1 MTRKYF
7 GTDGIRGE
15 ANKFPMTAD
24 MALKVAMA
32 TAVALLKLNGGK
44 SQGGMDQKRV
54 IIGKDTRRSC
64 YMLEQAMAAGFE
76 SMGMDVLFTGP
87 IPTPAV
93 SILTRT
99 LRCDIGVMISASHNL
114 SKDNGIKIFGSDG
127 YKLSD
132 AMEREIEALID
143 QDLSSYLPDSEK
155 VGRATR
161 IDDATGRYVEYIKR
175 SVPRAL
181 TFSGMKIVVDCANGA
196 AYKAAPSLF
205 YELEAEVVSIGVMPN
220 GKNINKDCG
229 ATHTEALQKA
239 VIEHKADLG
248 VALDGDADR
257 LIMVDEEGSKIDGDQ
272 LLALLAVTKHKDG
285 YMKGGSVVATVMS
298 NLGLERY
305 LKTQGLNLVRTQV
318 GDRYVMEKMK
328 AAGFNIGGEQSG
340 HIIFDDFVATG
351 DGLLAA
357 LQTIAVIAQSG
368 KKASEVLNVFKPL
381 PQILQN
387 VRYEKGRQPLEDP
400 GVKAAISQAEA
411 RLGQMGRVLVRASGT
426 EPLIR
431 VMAEG
436 DDEKLVQDVVSGICR
451 AVEASAL
458 PKPALQ
464 PERKPA

>member
-32 TAVALLKLNGGK
+32 TAVALGK

-76 SMGMDVLFTGP
+76 AMGMDVLFTGP
-87 IPTPAV
+87 IPTPGI

-114 SKDNGIKIFGSDG
+114 SKDNGIKIFGADG

-132 AMEREIEALID
+132 VMEREIEALID
-143 QDLSSYLPDSEK
+143 QDLTDYLPDGEK

-161 IDDATGRYVEYIKR
+161 IDDATGRYIEYIKR

-196 AYKAAPSLF
+196 AYKAAPALF
-205 YELEAEVVSIGVMPN
+205 YELEAEVVSMGVAPN

-229 ATHTEALQKA
+229 ATHTDALQKA
-239 VIEHKADLG
+239 VLECKADLG

-257 LIMVDEEGSKIDGDQ
+257 LIMVDEKGNKIDGDQ
-272 LLALLAVTKHKDG
+272 LLALLAVAKHKDG
-285 YMKGGSVVATVMS
+285 YLKGDSVVATVMS

-305 LKTQGLNLVRTQV
+305 LTSQGLKLIRTQV

-328 AAGFNIGGEQSG
+328 ADGFNIGGEQSG

-381 PQILQN
+381 PQLLQN
-387 VRYEKGRQPLEDP
+387 VKFEKGQKPLEDAS
-400 GVKAAISQAEA
+400 VKAAITQGEA
-411 RLGQMGRVLVRASGT
+411 RLGQAGRVLVRPSGT

-436 DDEKLVQDVVSGICR
+436 DDEKLVYEVVSSICK
-451 AVEASAL
+451 AVEQSG
-458 PKPALQ
+458 Q
-464 PERKPA
+464 PQVTQKLDKKAGLS

>member
-32 TAVALLKLNGGK
+32 TACALGA
-44 SQGGMDQKRV
+44 SQGGLDQKRV

-76 SMGMDVLFTGP
+76 AMGMDVLFTGP

-114 SKDNGIKIFGSDG
+114 SKDNGIKIFGADG

-143 QDLSSYLPDSEK
+143 QDLTAYLPDGEK

-161 IDDATGRYVEYIKR
+161 IDDATGRYIEYIKR
-175 SVPRAL
+175 SVPRSL
-181 TFSGMKIVVDCANGA
+181 TFSGMRIVVDCANGA
-196 AYKAAPSLF
+196 AYKAAPALF
-205 YELEAEVVSIGVMPN
+205 YELEADVVSLGVTPN

-239 VIEHKADLG
+239 VVECKADLG

-257 LIMVDEEGSKIDGDQ
+257 LIMVDEKGNKIDGDQ
-272 LLALLAVTKHKDG
+272 LLALMAVTKKNDG
-285 YMKGGSVVATVMS
+285 YLKGNSVVSTVMS

-305 LKTQGLNLVRTQV
+305 LKTQGLTLVRAQV

-328 AAGFNIGGEQSG
+328 AEGFNIGGEQSG

-351 DGLLAA
+351 DGLLTA

-368 KKASEVLNVFKPL
+368 RKASEVLNVFTPV
-381 PQILQN
+381 PQLLMN
-387 VRYEKGRQPLEDP
+387 VKFEKGAQPLNDP
-400 GVKAAISQAEA
+400 RVKAAMAAAEA
-411 RLGQMGRVLVRASGT
+411 KLGQDGRVLVRPSGT

-436 DDEKLVQDVVSGICR
+436 DDEKVVFDVVSSICR
-451 AVEASAL
+451 AVEEAGSVVDVKKLDKTASFS
-458 PKPALQ
+458 
-464 PERKPA
+464 

>member
-32 TAVALLKLNGGK
+32 TAVALGQ
-44 SQGGMDQKRV
+44 SQGGLDQKRV

-76 SMGMDVLFTGP
+76 AMGMDVLFTGP
-87 IPTPAV
+87 IPTPGV

-114 SKDNGIKIFGSDG
+114 SKDNGIKIFGADG

-132 AMEREIEALID
+132 DMERAIEALID
-143 QDLSSYLPDSEK
+143 QDLTEYLPEGEK

-161 IDDATGRYVEYIKR
+161 IDDATGRYIEYIKR

-196 AYKAAPSLF
+196 AYKAAPALF
-205 YELEAEVVSIGVMPN
+205 YELEAEVVSIGVQPN
-220 GKNINKDCG
+220 GRNINKDCG
-229 ATHTEALQKA
+229 ATHTEGLQKA
-239 VIEHKADLG
+239 VLECKADLG

-257 LIMVDEEGSKIDGDQ
+257 LIMVDELGRKIDGDQ
-272 LLALLAVTKHKDG
+272 LLALLAVAKHKDG
-285 YMKGGSVVATVMS
+285 YLQGKSVVATVMS

-305 LKTQGLNLVRTQV
+305 LTTQGLTLVRTQV

-328 AAGFNIGGEQSG
+328 AEGFNIGGEQSG

-357 LQTIAVIAQSG
+357 LQAVAVIAQSG

-381 PQILQN
+381 PQLLQN
-387 VRYEKGRQPLEDP
+387 VKFEKGLKPLEDER
-400 GVKAAISQAEA
+400 VSAAIKAGEA
-411 RLGQMGRVLVRASGT
+411 RLGQAGRVLVRASGT

-436 DDEKLVQDVVSGICR
+436 DDEALVQDVVQSICQ
-451 AVEASAL
+451 AVELACAAPQASA
-458 PKPALQ
+458 AI
-464 PERKPA
+464 

>member
-32 TAVALLKLNGGK
+32 TAVALGK
-44 SQGGMDQKRV
+44 SQGGLDQKRV

-76 SMGMDVLFTGP
+76 AMGMDVLFTGP
-87 IPTPAV
+87 IPTPGV

-114 SKDNGIKIFGSDG
+114 SKDNGIKIFGADG

-132 AMEREIEALID
+132 AMEREIEGLID
-143 QDLSSYLPDSEK
+143 QDLTEYLPDGEN

-161 IDDATGRYVEYIKR
+161 IDDATGRYIEYIKR

-196 AYKAAPSLF
+196 AYKAAPALF
-205 YELEAEVVSIGVMPN
+205 YELEADVVSLGVNPN
-220 GKNINKDCG
+220 GRNINKECG
-229 ATHTEALQKA
+229 ATHTDALQKA
-239 VIEHKADLG
+239 VVECKADLG

-257 LIMVDEEGSKIDGDQ
+257 LIMVDEKGNKIDGDQ
-272 LLALLAVTKHKDG
+272 LLALLAVAKHKDG
-285 YMKGGSVVATVMS
+285 YLKGDSVVATVMS

-305 LKTQGLNLVRTQV
+305 LTSQGLTLVRTQV

-328 AAGFNIGGEQSG
+328 AGGFNIGGEQSG

-357 LQTIAVIAQSG
+357 LQAVAVIAQSG

-381 PQILQN
+381 PQLLQN
-387 VRYEKGRQPLEDP
+387 VKFEKGMTPLEDA
-400 GVKAAISQAEA
+400 GVQMAIKAGEA
-411 RLGQMGRVLVRASGT
+411 RLGQSGRVLVRASGT

-436 DDEKLVQDVVSGICR
+436 DDEALVFDVVSGICR
-451 AVEASAL
+451 AVEAVGETKLDKKASL
-458 PKPALQ
+458 S
-464 PERKPA
+464 

>member
-15 ANKFPMTAD
+15 ANKFPMRAD

-32 TAVALLKLNGGK
+32 TACALGK
-44 SQGGMDQKRV
+44 SQGGLDQRRV

-76 SMGMDVLFTGP
+76 AMGMDVLFTGP

-114 SKDNGIKIFGSDG
+114 SKDNGIKIFGADG

-132 AMEREIEALID
+132 AMESQIEALID
-143 QDLSSYLPDSEK
+143 QDLSAFLPDGEK

-161 IDDATGRYVEYIKR
+161 IDDATGRYIEYIKR
-175 SVPRAL
+175 SVPRSL

-196 AYKAAPSLF
+196 AYKAAPSLL
-205 YELEAEVVSIGVMPN
+205 YELEAHVVSLGVAPN
-220 GKNINKDCG
+220 GQNINKDCG
-229 ATHTEALQKA
+229 ATHTEALQRA
-239 VIEHKADLG
+239 VLECKADLG

-257 LIMVDEEGSKIDGDQ
+257 LIMVDETGRKIDGDQ
-272 LLALLAVTKHKDG
+272 LLALMAVTKHAEG
-285 YMKGGSVVATVMS
+285 HLKGGGVVATVMS
-298 NLGLERY
+298 NLGMERF
-305 LKTQGLNLVRTQV
+305 LQSKGLTLIRTQV

-328 AAGFNIGGEQSG
+328 ADGYNLGGEQSG

-357 LQTIAVIAQSG
+357 LQVIAVIAQSG
-368 KKASEVLNVFKPL
+368 KKASEVLNVFTPL
-381 PQILQN
+381 PQLLKN
-387 VRYEKGRQPLEDP
+387 VKFEKGMQPLSDKQ
-400 GVKAAISQAEA
+400 VQDVIARAQA
-411 RLGQMGRVLVRASGT
+411 RLGNDGRVLVRPSGT

-436 DDEKLVQDVVSGICR
+436 DDEAVVSEVVSSICA
-451 AVEASAL
+451 AVELSAAMGLDKKLDKTASL
-458 PKPALQ
+458 S
-464 PERKPA
+464 

>member
-32 TAVALLKLNGGK
+32 TAVALGQ
-44 SQGGMDQKRV
+44 SQGGLDQKRV

-76 SMGMDVLFTGP
+76 AMGMDVLFTGP
-87 IPTPAV
+87 IPTPGV

-132 AMEREIEALID
+132 DMERAIEALID
-143 QDLSSYLPDSEK
+143 QDLTAYLPDSEK

-161 IDDATGRYVEYIKR
+161 IDDATGRYIEYIKR

-196 AYKAAPSLF
+196 AYKAAPALF
-205 YELEAEVVSIGVMPN
+205 YELEADVVSMGVQPN
-220 GKNINKDCG
+220 GRNINKDCG

-239 VIEHKADLG
+239 VVECKADLG

-257 LIMVDEEGSKIDGDQ
+257 LIMVDEQGQKIDGDQ
-272 LLALLAVTKHKDG
+272 LLALLAVAKHKDG
-285 YMKGGSVVATVMS
+285 YLKGGSVVATVMS

-305 LKTQGLNLVRTQV
+305 LKTQGLTLARTQV

-328 AAGFNIGGEQSG
+328 AEGFNIGGEQSG

-357 LQTIAVIAQSG
+357 LQAVAVIAQSG
-368 KKASEVLNVFKPL
+368 KKASEVLNVFTPL
-381 PQILQN
+381 PQILRN
-387 VRYEKGRQPLEDP
+387 VNFEKGAKPLDDAR
-400 GVKAAISQAEA
+400 VVAAIREGEA
-411 RLGQMGRVLVRASGT
+411 RLGQGGRVLVRASGT

-436 DDEKLVQDVVSGICR
+436 DDAALVEAVVADICA
-451 AVEASAL
+451 AVEHVGSAVR
-458 PKPALQ
+458 A
-464 PERKPA
+464 AG

>member
-32 TAVALLKLNGGK
+32 TAVALGK
-44 SQGGMDQKRV
+44 SQGGLDQKRV

-76 SMGMDVLFTGP
+76 AMGMDVLFTGP
-87 IPTPAV
+87 IPTPGV

-114 SKDNGIKIFGSDG
+114 SKDNGIKIFGADG

-132 AMEREIEALID
+132 AMEREIEELID
-143 QDLSSYLPDSEK
+143 QDLTEYLPDGEK

-161 IDDATGRYVEYIKR
+161 IDDATGRYIEYIKR

-181 TFSGMKIVVDCANGA
+181 TFSGLKIVVDCANGA
-196 AYKAAPSLF
+196 AYKAAPALF
-205 YELEAEVVSIGVMPN
+205 YELEADVVSLGVTPN
-220 GKNINKDCG
+220 GRNINKECG
-229 ATHTEALQKA
+229 ATHTDALQKA
-239 VIEHKADLG
+239 VVECKADLG

-257 LIMVDEEGSKIDGDQ
+257 LIMVDEKGNKIDGDQ
-272 LLALLAVTKHKDG
+272 LLALLAVAKHKDG
-285 YMKGGSVVATVMS
+285 YLKGNSVVATVMS

-305 LKTQGLNLVRTQV
+305 LASQGLTLVRTQV

-328 AAGFNIGGEQSG
+328 ADDFNIGGEQSG

-357 LQTIAVIAQSG
+357 LQAVAVIAQSG
-368 KKASEVLNVFKPL
+368 KKASEVLNVFTPL
-381 PQILQN
+381 PQLLQN
-387 VRYEKGRQPLEDP
+387 VKFEKGMHPLNAAD
-400 GVKAAISQAEA
+400 VQAAIKAGEV
-411 RLGQMGRVLVRASGT
+411 RLGQSGRVLVRASGT

-436 DDEKLVQDVVSGICR
+436 DDEVLVKDVVDSICR
-451 AVEASAL
+451 AVERAGASGKASA
-458 PKPALQ
+458 AG
-464 PERKPA
+464 

>member
-32 TAVALLKLNGGK
+32 TACALNG
-44 SQGGMDQKRV
+44 SQGGVDQKRV

-76 SMGMDVLFTGP
+76 AMGMDVLFTGP
-87 IPTPAV
+87 IPTPAI

-132 AMEREIEALID
+132 SMERRIEDLID
-143 QDLSSYLPDSEK
+143 QDLTSYLPDGEK

-161 IDDATGRYVEYIKR
+161 IDDATGRYIEYIKR

-196 AYKAAPSLF
+196 AYKAAPALL
-205 YELEAEVVSIGVMPN
+205 YELEAEVISLGVNPN

-229 ATHTEALQKA
+229 ATHIEALQKA
-239 VIEHKADLG
+239 VIESKADLG

-257 LIMVDEEGSKIDGDQ
+257 LIMVDEKGNKIDGDQ
-272 LLALLAVTKHKDG
+272 LLGLLAVTKHAAG
-285 YMKGGSVVATVMS
+285 HLKGGAVVATVMS
-298 NLGLERY
+298 NLGLERFLLSRG
-305 LKTQGLNLVRTQV
+305 LKLIRTQV

-328 AAGFNIGGEQSG
+328 ADDFNIGGEQSG

-357 LQTIAVIAQSG
+357 LQTIAVVAQS
-368 KKASEVLNVFKPL
+368 KKPASEVLNVFKPL
-381 PQILQN
+381 PQLLQN
-387 VRYEKGRQPLEDP
+387 VKFEKGQKPLEDP
-400 GVKAAISQAEA
+400 GVKTAIAHAEV
-411 RLGQMGRVLVRASGT
+411 RLGQNGRVLVRPSGT

-436 DDEKLVQDVVSGICR
+436 DDEKLVYEVVSGICR
-451 AVEASAL
+451 AVEMSGL
-458 PKPALQ
+458 PSLSQKLD
-464 PERKPA
+464 KKISLS

>member
-32 TAVALLKLNGGK
+32 TAVALVKLNEGK
-44 SQGGMDQKRV
+44 SQGGLDQKRV

-76 SMGMDVLFTGP
+76 AMGMDVLFTGP
-87 IPTPAV
+87 IPTPGV

-114 SKDNGIKIFGSDG
+114 SKDNGIKIFGADG

-132 AMEREIEALID
+132 TMERAIEELID
-143 QDLSSYLPDSEK
+143 QDLSEFLPDGEK

-161 IDDATGRYVEYIKR
+161 IDDATGRYIEYIKR

-196 AYKAAPSLF
+196 AYKAAPALF
-205 YELEAEVVSIGVMPN
+205 YELEAEVVSLGVSPN
-220 GKNINKDCG
+220 GRNINKECG
-229 ATHTEALQKA
+229 ATHTDALQKA
-239 VIEHKADLG
+239 VVECKADLG

-257 LIMVDEEGSKIDGDQ
+257 LIMVDEKGNKIDGDQ
-272 LLALLAVTKHKDG
+272 LLALLAVAKHKDG
-285 YMKGGSVVATVMS
+285 YLKGNSVVATVMS

-305 LKTQGLNLVRTQV
+305 LASQGLALVRTQV

-328 AAGFNIGGEQSG
+328 AEDFNIGGEQSG

-357 LQTIAVIAQSG
+357 LQAVAVIAQSG

-381 PQILQN
+381 PQLLQN
-387 VRYEKGRQPLEDP
+387 VKFEKGMQPLEDA
-400 GVKAAISQAEA
+400 GVQAAIKAGES
-411 RLGQMGRVLVRASGT
+411 RLGQSGRVLVRASGT

-436 DDEKLVQDVVSGICR
+436 DDEALVFDVVSGICR
-451 AVEASAL
+451 AVEVAGEVKLDKTASL
-458 PKPALQ
+458 P
-464 PERKPA
+464 

>member
-32 TAVALLKLNGGK
+32 TAYALGQ
-44 SQGGMDQKRV
+44 SQGGLDQKRV

-76 SMGMDVLFTGP
+76 AMGMDVLFTGP

-99 LRCDIGVMISASHNL
+99 FRCDIGVMISASHNL

-132 AMEREIEALID
+132 AMEQEIERLLD
-143 QDLSSYLPDSEK
+143 EDLTSYLPASDK

-161 IDDATGRYVEYIKR
+161 IDDATGRYIEYIKR

-196 AYKAAPSLF
+196 AYKAAPQLL
-205 YELEAEVVSIGVMPN
+205 YELEAQVIPLSVHPN
-220 GKNINKDCG
+220 GFNINKECG
-229 ATHTEALQKA
+229 ATHTDMLQKA
-239 VIEHKADLG
+239 VLEHKANLG

-257 LIMVDEEGSKIDGDQ
+257 LIMVDEKGCKIDGDQ
-272 LLALLAVTKHKDG
+272 LLALIAKTKKESGHL
-285 YMKGGSVVATVMS
+285 KGGGVVATVMS
-298 NLGLERY
+298 NLGLERF
-305 LKTQGLNLVRTQV
+305 LKEQGLKLYRTQV
-318 GDRYVMEKMK
+318 GDRYVVETMK
-328 AAGFNIGGEQSG
+328 AEGCNLGGEQSG
-340 HIIFDDFVATG
+340 HIILDDLVATG

-357 LQTIAVIAQSG
+357 LQVLSVIAQSG
-368 KKASEVLNVFKPL
+368 KPASEVLNLFKPL
-381 PQILQN
+381 PQLLQN
-387 VRYEKGRQPLEDP
+387 VKFEKGAQPLGDAKVQSAIE
-400 GVKAAISQAEA
+400 AAQA
-411 RLGQMGRVLVRASGT
+411 RLGDSGRVLVRPSGT

-436 DDEKLVQDVVSGICR
+436 EDEGLVSEVVSSIC
-451 AVEASAL
+451 EAIAQ
-458 PKPALQ
+458 A
-464 PERKPA
+464 A

>member
-32 TAVALLKLNGGK
+32 TACALGK
-44 SQGGMDQKRV
+44 SQGGLDQKRV

-76 SMGMDVLFTGP
+76 AMGMDVLFTGP

-114 SKDNGIKIFGSDG
+114 SKDNGIKIFGADG

-132 AMEREIEALID
+132 AMERQIEELID
-143 QDLSSYLPDSEK
+143 QDLTEFLPDGEK

-161 IDDATGRYVEYIKR
+161 IDDATGRYIEYIKR
-175 SVPRAL
+175 SVPRSL
-181 TFSGMKIVVDCANGA
+181 TFSGLKIVVDCANGA
-196 AYKAAPSLF
+196 AYKAAPTLL
-205 YELEAEVVSIGVMPN
+205 YELEADVVSLGVTPN

-239 VIEHKADLG
+239 VVECKADLG

-257 LIMVDEEGSKIDGDQ
+257 LIMVDETGRKIDGDQ
-272 LLALLAVTKHKDG
+272 LLALMAVTKHNEG
-285 YMKGGSVVATVMS
+285 HLKGGGVVATVMS
-298 NLGLERY
+298 NLGMERF
-305 LKTQGLNLVRTQV
+305 LQSQGLKLIRTQV

-328 AAGFNIGGEQSG
+328 ADGYNLGGEQSG

-381 PQILQN
+381 PQLLKN
-387 VRYEKGRQPLEDP
+387 VKFEKGMQPLSDKQ
-400 GVKAAISQAEA
+400 VQDVIAKAEA
-411 RLGQMGRVLVRASGT
+411 LLGNDGRVLVRPSGT

-436 DDEKLVQDVVSGICR
+436 ADEKVVFDVVTSICD
-451 AVEASAL
+451 AVEMSGKPVLDKKLDKAPSL
-458 PKPALQ
+458 P
-464 PERKPA
+464 

>member
-32 TAVALLKLNGGK
+32 TAVALVKLNGGK
-44 SQGGMDQKRV
+44 SQGGLDQKRV

-76 SMGMDVLFTGP
+76 AMGMDVLFTGP
-87 IPTPAV
+87 IPTPGV

-114 SKDNGIKIFGSDG
+114 SKDNGIKIFGADG

-132 AMEREIEALID
+132 TMERAIEELID
-143 QDLSSYLPDSEK
+143 QDLSEFLPDGEK

-161 IDDATGRYVEYIKR
+161 IDDATGRYIEYIKR

-181 TFSGMKIVVDCANGA
+181 TFSGMRIVVDCANGA
-196 AYKAAPSLF
+196 AYKAAPALF
-205 YELEAEVVSIGVMPN
+205 YELEADVVSLGVNPN
-220 GKNINKDCG
+220 GRNINKECG
-229 ATHTEALQKA
+229 ATHTDALQKA
-239 VIEHKADLG
+239 VVECKADLG

-257 LIMVDEEGSKIDGDQ
+257 LIMVDEKGNKIDGDQ
-272 LLALLAVTKHKDG
+272 LLALLAVAKHKDG
-285 YMKGGSVVATVMS
+285 YLKGNSVVATVMS

-305 LKTQGLNLVRTQV
+305 LASQGLTLVRTQV

-328 AAGFNIGGEQSG
+328 ADDFNIGGEQSG

-357 LQTIAVIAQSG
+357 LQAVAVIAQSG

-381 PQILQN
+381 PQLLQN
-387 VRYEKGRQPLEDP
+387 VKFEKGMAPLDDA
-400 GVKAAISQAEA
+400 GVQAAIKAGEA
-411 RLGQMGRVLVRASGT
+411 RLGQSGRVLVRASGT

-436 DDEKLVQDVVSGICR
+436 DDEALVFDVVSSICK
-451 AVEASAL
+451 AVEGVGETKLDKKASL
-458 PKPALQ
+458 S
-464 PERKPA
+464 

>member
-32 TAVALLKLNGGK
+32 TAVALGQ
-44 SQGGMDQKRV
+44 SQGGLDQKRV

-76 SMGMDVLFTGP
+76 AMGMDVLFTGP
-87 IPTPAV
+87 IPTPGI

-114 SKDNGIKIFGSDG
+114 SKDNGIKIFGADG

-132 AMEREIEALID
+132 AMERTIEVLID
-143 QDLSSYLPDSEK
+143 QDLSAFLPEGEK

-161 IDDATGRYVEYIKR
+161 IDDATGRYIEYIKR

-196 AYKAAPSLF
+196 AYKAAPALF
-205 YELEAEVVSIGVMPN
+205 YELEAEVVSLGVSPN
-220 GKNINKDCG
+220 GRNINKECG
-229 ATHTEALQKA
+229 ATHTDALQKA
-239 VIEHKADLG
+239 VVECKADLG

-257 LIMVDEEGSKIDGDQ
+257 LIMVDEKGNKIDGDQ
-272 LLALLAVTKHKDG
+272 LLALLAVAKHKDG
-285 YMKGGSVVATVMS
+285 YLKGSSVVATVMS

-305 LKTQGLNLVRTQV
+305 LATQGLTLVRTQV

-328 AAGFNIGGEQSG
+328 ADNFNIGGEQSG

-357 LQTIAVIAQSG
+357 LQAVAVIAQSG

-381 PQILQN
+381 PQLLQN
-387 VRYEKGRQPLEDP
+387 VKFEKGMKPLDDER
-400 GVKAAISQAEA
+400 VQAAIKAGEA
-411 RLGQMGRVLVRASGT
+411 RLGQAGRVLVRASGT

-436 DDEKLVQDVVSGICR
+436 DDEALVRDVVGSICA
-451 AVEASAL
+451 AVEQAGL
-458 PKPALQ
+458 PLKAG
-464 PERKPA
+464 AVV

>member
-32 TAVALLKLNGGK
+32 TAVALGK

-76 SMGMDVLFTGP
+76 AMGMDVLFTGP
-87 IPTPAV
+87 IPTPGV

-143 QDLSSYLPDSEK
+143 QDLTAFLPDGEK

-161 IDDATGRYVEYIKR
+161 IDDATGRYIEYIKR
-175 SVPRAL
+175 SVPRSL

-205 YELEAEVVSIGVMPN
+205 YELEADVISLGVNPN

-229 ATHTEALQKA
+229 ATHTDALQKA
-239 VIEHKADLG
+239 VVECKADLG

-257 LIMVDEEGSKIDGDQ
+257 VIMVDEKGNKIDGDQ
-272 LLALLAVTKHKDG
+272 LLALLAVAKHKDG
-285 YMKGGSVVATVMS
+285 YLKGSSVVATVMS

-305 LKTQGLNLVRTQV
+305 LTTQGIKLIRTQV

-328 AAGFNIGGEQSG
+328 ADGFNIGGEQSG

-351 DGLLAA
+351 DGMLAA
-357 LQTIAVIAQSG
+357 LQAIAVIAQSG
-368 KKASEVLNVFKPL
+368 KKASEVLNVFTPL
-381 PQILQN
+381 PQLLQN
-387 VRYEKGRQPLEDP
+387 VKFDKGHKPLEDAD
-400 GVKAAISQAEA
+400 VQAAIAHAES
-411 RLGQMGRVLVRASGT
+411 RLGQSGRVLVRPSGT

-436 DDEKLVQDVVSGICR
+436 DDEKLVYEVVSSICK
-451 AVEASAL
+451 AVEASGL
-458 PKPALQ
+458 PKATQKLDKKAGLP
-464 PERKPA
+464 

>member
-32 TAVALLKLNGGK
+32 TACALGR

-76 SMGMDVLFTGP
+76 AMGMDVLFTGP
-87 IPTPAV
+87 IPTPGV

-99 LRCDIGVMISASHNL
+99 FRCDIGVMISASHNL
-114 SKDNGIKIFGSDG
+114 SKDNGIKIFGADG

-132 AMEREIEALID
+132 AMEQQIEDLID
-143 QDLSSYLPDSEK
+143 QDLTPYLPDGEK

-161 IDDATGRYVEYIKR
+161 IDDATGRYIEYIKR

-181 TFSGMKIVVDCANGA
+181 TFAGMKIVVDCANGA
-196 AYKAAPSLF
+196 AYKAAPQLF
-205 YELEAEVVSIGVMPN
+205 YELEADVIALSVSPN
-220 GKNINKDCG
+220 GRNINQDCG
-229 ATHTEALQKA
+229 ATHTDALQKA
-239 VIEHKADLG
+239 VVAHKADLG

-257 LIMVDEEGSKIDGDQ
+257 LIMVDEKGNKIDGDQ
-272 LLALLAVTKHKDG
+272 ILALMALTKHAEG
-285 YMKGGSVVATVMS
+285 HLKGNAVVATVMS
-298 NLGLERY
+298 NLGMEHFLAS
-305 LKTQGLNLVRTQV
+305 KGLSLVRSQV

-328 AAGFNIGGEQSG
+328 AGGHNIGGEQSG

-368 KKASEVLNVFKPL
+368 KPASEVLNVFKPL

-387 VRYEKGRQPLEDP
+387 VKIDKGAQPLNDAQ
-400 GVKAAISQAEA
+400 VQAAIAQASA
-411 RLGQMGRVLVRASGT
+411 KLGNTGRVLVRPSGT

-436 DDEKLVQDVVSGICR
+436 SDEKLVQDVVDSICTAIDR
-451 AVEASAL
+451 TRQV
-458 PKPALQ
+458 KPDLQ
-464 PERKPA
+464 VNKKPGP